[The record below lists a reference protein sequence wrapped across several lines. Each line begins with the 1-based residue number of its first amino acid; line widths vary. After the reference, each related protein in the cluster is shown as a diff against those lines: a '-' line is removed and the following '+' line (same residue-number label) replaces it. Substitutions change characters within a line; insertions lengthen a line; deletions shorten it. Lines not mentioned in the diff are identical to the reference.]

1 MKKSSNQMD
10 VNQSSPALR
19 VYCYFLLCTLTMTQ
33 FLFQIVFLV
42 KLLFAGTRATDLSN
56 AIHAR

>member
-1 MKKSSNQMD
+1 MD